1 MNQTRGKRNS
11 TNPIVSNNLEACLCG
26 ILHKYASPSHPLD
39 VTTIFA
45 HLKQEIH
52 QFSEDDINI
61 SMPTLRK
68 ALQNLWEFSNTSDGY
83 QDFCTL
89 IYGGRILRYY
99 LDHASRK
106 NHPIYVLD
114 DGNNSRK
121 NDHGIEKNPNLKTF
135 YAFESQFQPQE
146 LFSLLNCAEVN
157 PYLSEKEINE
167 LRSRLATAATP
178 ELVKEAC
185 NSYRSGT
192 DQKLHIDADSEK
204 LLANLGKIIELLH
217 NEYQIEINYG
227 KYVYHPQ
234 SSGFVLAPTRT
245 YPNGLPKRQRLDPVA
260 IFEANGFY
268 YLVAHTDKSEAVD
281 DLASYRI
288 DRMIDI
294 RPCLDYSHK
303 PLPVP
308 DDILKYRKKFS
319 ALEYKKSHP
328 VMYGG
333 DKEDIRM
340 LVCEDS
346 SFFLGNML
354 LDTFGNKGFRIRP
367 VSEKEAEQY
376 LSASTSSLAE
386 KGENWFM
393 VHLNHTIPGTVLW
406 AKQHIEHVRILSPQ
420 KAVDALIEAVEQGL
434 SHYRK

>member
-1 MNQTRGKRNS
+1 
-11 TNPIVSNNLEACLCG
+11 
-26 ILHKYASPSHPLD
+26 
-39 VTTIFA
+39 
-45 HLKQEIH
+45 
-52 QFSEDDINI
+52 
-61 SMPTLRK
+61 
-68 ALQNLWEFSNTSDGY
+68 
-83 QDFCTL
+83 
-89 IYGGRILRYY
+89 
-99 LDHASRK
+99 
-106 NHPIYVLD
+106 
-114 DGNNSRK
+114 
-121 NDHGIEKNPNLKTF
+121 
-135 YAFESQFQPQE
+135 
-146 LFSLLNCAEVN
+146 
-157 PYLSEKEINE
+157 
-167 LRSRLATAATP
+167 
-178 ELVKEAC
+178 
-185 NSYRSGT
+185 
-192 DQKLHIDADSEK
+192 
-204 LLANLGKIIELLH
+204 
-217 NEYQIEINYG
+217 
-227 KYVYHPQ
+227 
-234 SSGFVLAPTRT
+234 
-245 YPNGLPKRQRLDPVA
+245 
-260 IFEANGFY
+260 
-268 YLVAHTDKSEAVD
+268 
-281 DLASYRI
+281 
-288 DRMIDI
+288 MIDI

-386 KGENWFM
+386 KGETWFM